1 MIKTISNFYGENIH
15 IKIVDNEILIH
26 HEDATKDFIGINEF
40 LRTIVLDAHE
50 CILIIGAI
58 RSMSIGNE
66 VHFKIAEMHA
76 DKLLIK

>member
-1 MIKTISNFYGENIH
+1 MIKTITNFYGENVH

-26 HEDATKDFIGINEF
+26 HEDATKDFVGINEF

-50 CILIIGAI
+50 CVLIIGAI
-58 RSMSIGNE
+58 RSLSIGSE
-66 VHFKIAEMHA
+66 EHFRHAEMHA